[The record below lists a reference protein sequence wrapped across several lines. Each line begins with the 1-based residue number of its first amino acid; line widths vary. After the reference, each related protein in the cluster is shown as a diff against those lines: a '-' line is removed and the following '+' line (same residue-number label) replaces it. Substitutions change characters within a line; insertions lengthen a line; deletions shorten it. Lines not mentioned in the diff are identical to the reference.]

1 MPLPWE
7 QITEGLRQFGGA
19 DRRFQYKGVF
29 QGATVIDD
37 YAHHPTEIRASL
49 TAAQNYPHERIICV
63 FQPHTYTRTKALFD
77 DFVRELRR
85 VDIAVLAEI
94 YAARESNDIGI
105 SSRDLA
111 EKIDGAIYC
120 ATLEEVTNTLASLA
134 QPGDLILTVGAG
146 DIYRAGEKLLERSG
160 A

>member
-1 MPLPWE
+1 M
-7 QITEGLRQFGGA
+7 
-19 DRRFQYKGVF
+19 
-29 QGATVIDD
+29 
-37 YAHHPTEIRASL
+37 
-49 TAAQNYPHERIICV
+49 
-63 FQPHTYTRTKALFD
+63 
-77 DFVRELRR
+77 RELKLAD
-85 VDIAVLAEI
+85 VAILAEI
-94 YAARESNDIGI
+94 YAAREINDIGI